1 MLRSKLDYKKFPCL
15 TDFEE
20 IKKYITWNSNVDIYL
35 IDPVFLGRYAHMCKD
50 LGIIGNINSGTRE
63 PSRQIQLYVAV
74 GGYQLKDGTWTGGKN
89 TVAIPGRSWH
99 EWKLALDTDTIKI
112 KNINKIEATKDQTI
126 LMKYGLFKPLTEG
139 NKTSI
144 QEDWHIQPIE
154 TLGVKDKASLM
165 PEGETVAFPCVRK
178 GDVGKFVKK
187 LQELLIKKGYS
198 LSADG
203 SFGELTEKAVIDF
216 QTKNKLTVDGVAGK
230 GTFEKLV

>member
-1 MLRSKLDYKKFPCL
+1 MLRSRLDYKKFPCL

-20 IKKYITWNSNVDIYL
+20 IRKYITWNSNVDIYL
-35 IDPVFLGRYAHMCKD
+35 LDSVFLGRYAHMCKD
-50 LGIIGNINSGTRE
+50 LGIKGNINSGHRL
-63 PSRQIQLYVAV
+63 PLRQIQLYVAV
-74 GGYQLKDGTWTGGKN
+74 GGYQLEDGTWTGGKK
-89 TVAIPGRSWH
+89 TVAKPGMSWH
-99 EWKLALDTDTIKI
+99 EWHQALDTDTLEIK
-112 KNINKIEATKDQTI
+112 KIDKVEATINQKT

-139 NKTSI
+139 NKTTI

-154 TLGVKDKASLM
+154 TLGVKDKASLK
-165 PEGETVAFPCVRK
+165 PEGEIVVFPCVRK

-203 SFGELTEKAVIDF
+203 DFGELTEKAVIDF